1 MTTTTRDDVLIYM
14 QLHHVQL
21 VIMDGEL
28 YLAPI
33 GNPGRVLD
41 VGTGTGR
48 VSYTRYHIQDPEFA
62 DTPCSIGMT
71 IIA

>member
-1 MTTTTRDDVLIYM
+1 
-14 QLHHVQL
+14 
-21 VIMDGEL
+21 MDGEL